1 MQFLF
6 CWITMKTSL
15 ITLLLCCS
23 ALLVNAQM
31 FPALH
36 CETLADQ
43 KLNIPQDVQG
53 KRSVVCLAMSPKA
66 EKLLRSWNN
75 PLYNA
80 LIAEGMGG
88 LMGGRMYNA
97 NLCFVGM
104 LKGIAKLGLNEA
116 KNQSKKDIEKK
127 LHSLFMISADDVT
140 ALMKTLQ
147 IDEVKEPHF
156 YVLDEKGNILFHTS
170 GEFSDAKLD
179 QITEKLMP

>member
-127 LHSLFMISADDVT
+127 LHPLFMISADDVT